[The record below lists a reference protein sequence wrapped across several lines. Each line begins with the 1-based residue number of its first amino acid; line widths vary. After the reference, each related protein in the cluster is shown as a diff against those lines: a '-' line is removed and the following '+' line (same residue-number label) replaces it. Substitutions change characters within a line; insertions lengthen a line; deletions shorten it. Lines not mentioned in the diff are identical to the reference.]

1 MSQDLSFI
9 KEELSTCEEFTNPF
23 DIDIQSHVKY
33 ITLKDRQEYF
43 YTGGKYI
50 GMIDNKIILKTQK
63 RNVYIPLTIKNP
75 NGTILYKTRLFV
87 MDDNIV
93 PSRTHDEYQ
102 SIINAQQSIIETM
115 TQTIASLSDKNNE
128 YKETQTKYEGVIQQ
142 FINERKS

>member
-9 KEELSTCEEFTNPF
+9 KKELSTCEEFTSPF
-23 DIDIQSHVKY
+23 DIDIESHVKY

-43 YTGGKYI
+43 HTGGKYI

-63 RNVYIPLTIKNP
+63 NKIYVPLTIQNP
-75 NGTILYKTRLFV
+75 DGTILYKTRLFV
-87 MDDNIV
+87 MDDIVV
-93 PSRTHDEYQ
+93 PSKKRDEYQ

-115 TQTIASLSDKNNE
+115 TTTIATLSEKNND
-128 YKETQTKYEGVIQQ
+128 YKETQVKYERVIQQ